1 MSQIPGSQLEADL
14 QNQGLFVFF
23 PVSGCPE
30 TSVYNTHLWPFH
42 PSEKRALM
50 AEMAG
55 WGNVQVHYC
64 EAAFLD
70 VQVQMVLSC
79 AQYPKRHLEAYLIH
93 VSDSNCIWG
102 QAAFRNAGGKARNF
116 VILICHGKELHH
128 SECLPRHSNW
138 NLSRAFKEERSLW
151 QGLWRPY
158 GHCD

>member
-1 MSQIPGSQLEADL
+1 MSQIPGSQLEAVL
-14 QNQGLFVFF
+14 QNQGFF
-23 PVSGCPE
+23 FQFQAVRKRVCI
-30 TSVYNTHLWPFH
+30 THTYGHFIH
-42 PSEKRALM
+42 HREKRALM

-102 QAAFRNAGGKARNF
+102 QAAFRNARGKARNF
-116 VILICHGKELHH
+116 VILICHVKELHH